1 MRRAATKAKQR
12 AEILRLRRQL
22 RESLHLPASYSGRPL
37 LSPTLTSAAA
47 NGNGHTNSFGLSTND
62 GDAAADPYDIDL
74 AGSDDETELDLEI
87 EARWAGMEELV
98 QAMMTKAQDAVA
110 RGKEESRPVG
120 RMVLSMGGGEAEQGD
135 GDVSLSQVDQNGD
148 GVDLGASVASVRT
161 DREGE
166 QGEE

>member
-1 MRRAATKAKQR
+1 MHPAATKAKQR

-47 NGNGHTNSFGLSTND
+47 NGNGHINSFGLISND
-62 GDAAADPYDIDL
+62 GDPADPYDIDVI
-74 AGSDDETELDLEI
+74 GSDDETELDLEI

-120 RMVLSMGGGEAEQGD
+120 RMVLSMGGGENEHGE
-135 GDVSLSQVDQNGD
+135 GDVSLSQADQNGD
-148 GVDLGASVASVRT
+148 GVDLRASVASVRT

-166 QGEE
+166 QGEG